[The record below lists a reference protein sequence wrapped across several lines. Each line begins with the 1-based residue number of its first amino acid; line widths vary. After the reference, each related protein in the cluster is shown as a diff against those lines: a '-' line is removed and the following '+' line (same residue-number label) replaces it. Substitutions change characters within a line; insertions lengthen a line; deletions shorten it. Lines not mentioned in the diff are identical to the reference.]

1 MTFRERLQEDF
12 PEMSNKIIAEEI
24 LYKCPYEYGYENKRS
39 CGVTEFAE
47 ACPICWDREIPE
59 SSGLSANEPVTQN
72 ENGGKQHKREYSSE
86 MLPPKALLAVSH
98 VRWEAA
104 NIHGYDEYNY
114 KKIPAKEHVGRA
126 ITHLLAWLAGNEDN
140 EHLAHSA
147 TRVLFAL
154 EMELEQKEGTK
165 VDN

>member
-1 MTFRERLQEDF
+1 MTFKERFQKDH
-12 PEMSNKIIAEEI
+12 PEMSENIAEAI
-24 LYKCPYEYGYENKRS
+24 LYNCPYEYGYESGMVCGTGDSKS
-39 CGVTEFAE
+39 C
-47 ACPICWDREIPE
+47 PMCWDREMPE

-72 ENGGKQHKREYSSE
+72 ESGGKQHKREYSSE

-126 ITHLLAWLAGNEDN
+126 ITHLLAWLAGNESN

-147 TRVLFAL
+147 CRVLFAL
-154 EMELEQKEGTK
+154 EMELEQKGKENG
-165 VDN
+165 